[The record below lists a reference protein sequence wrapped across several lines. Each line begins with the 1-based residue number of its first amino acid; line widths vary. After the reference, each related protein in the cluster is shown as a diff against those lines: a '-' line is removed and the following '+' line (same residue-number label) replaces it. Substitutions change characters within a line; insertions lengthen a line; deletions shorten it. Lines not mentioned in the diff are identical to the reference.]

1 MAKHPVAWIDADI
14 ILHRAVSFCESDFG
28 GEVMTDPKQAIWH
41 FDELLKSWLTQIGK
55 ISEYHLVISNGKNFR
70 HNLYADYKGN
80 RRNIVPHPAF
90 AGLKEAVK
98 EYVETVWEDGI
109 EADDLIGIRTT
120 ENPNS
125 IAVSADKDFATIPCR
140 LFIPAS
146 HGKDGSWHQFSE
158 DEANR
163 NWLIQSMTGDTTDN
177 YKGIPGIGT
186 VKANKILPVTT
197 SVPVMWAATTAAFH
211 AAKLTQ
217 EDALLMARLARIL
230 RHGEYDFDT
239 KEVKLWV
246 PEPATPV
253 STITEISVP
262 HEVSVTPASS
272 PTTDPTMTESN

>member
-28 GEVMTDPKQAIWH
+28 GDVMTDPKQAIWH
-41 FDELLKSWLTQIGK
+41 FDLLLKSWLTQIGK
-55 ISEYHLVISNGKNFR
+55 ISDYYLVISNGKNFR

-98 EYVETVWEDGI
+98 QYQATVWEDGI

-120 ENPNS
+120 ECSNT
-125 IAVSADKDFATIPCR
+125 IAVSADKDFATIPCS

-146 HGKDGSWHQFSE
+146 HGKDGSWHKFSE
-158 DEANR
+158 DDANR

-186 VKANKILPVTT
+186 VKANKILPTT
-197 SVPVMWAATTAAFH
+197 APVPHMWAATVAAFH

-217 EDALLMARLARIL
+217 DDALLMARLARIL
-230 RHGEYDFDT
+230 RHGEYDFET
-239 KEVKLWV
+239 KEVKLW
-246 PEPATPV
+246 TPDAV
-253 STITEISVP
+253 KT
-262 HEVSVTPASS
+262 ASS
-272 PTTDPTMTESN
+272 LQTTNLDSAMDVLATQPNPTSGVIG